1 MVKSICARSCECRT
15 IPSILI
21 TVSHIV
27 CGVFVLTDI
36 EVESV
41 SAGASII
48 VCIVVGVSAA
58 LIVDGIMP
66 SKLHASILMEGVVS
80 TAIDREVEGVNIG
93 AG

>member
-1 MVKSICARSCECRT
+1 MVESIYARSCECRT

-48 VCIVVGVSAA
+48 VCIVVSICTA
-58 LIVDGIMP
+58 LSVVDIVP
-66 SKLHASILMEGVVS
+66 
-80 TAIDREVEGVNIG
+80 
-93 AG
+93 